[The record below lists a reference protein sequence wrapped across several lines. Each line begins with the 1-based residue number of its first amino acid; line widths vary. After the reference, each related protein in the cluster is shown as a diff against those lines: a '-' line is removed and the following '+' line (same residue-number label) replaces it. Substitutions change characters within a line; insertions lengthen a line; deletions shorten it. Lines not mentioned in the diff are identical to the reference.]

1 MTLALAFIGYGEVGS
16 TFAQDL
22 LARGAGPVLAYDILF
37 DDPAARQAATARA
50 AADGVVPVDTLEAA
64 VTRADL
70 VFSAVTADAAEVV
83 ARAAAPVL
91 RPGQILLDLNSAS
104 PSTKC
109 RAAEAVQ
116 AAGGAY
122 VEGAVMAPVAE
133 PRLGVS
139 ILAGG
144 PSAEEAAALLNP
156 LGMNIR
162 PVAAEHGR
170 ASAMKLCRSIMIKG
184 LEALIIDC
192 AEASR
197 RWDVQDEVFASLAR
211 SFPSI
216 DWPALAVTMRG
227 RVERHGRRRAAEM
240 REAAEMMAAL
250 DLDGTLCEAIARRHE
265 QVAKR

>member
-1 MTLALAFIGYGEVGS
+1 MALTLSFIGYGEVGS

-22 LARGAGPVLAYDILF
+22 LAHGAGEVLAYDILF
-37 DDPAARQAATARA
+37 DTPGAGDAVRARA
-50 AADGVVPVDTLEAA
+50 RADGVVAVDGVEEA

-70 VFSAVTADAAEVV
+70 VFSAVTADAAEAV
-83 ARAAAPVL
+83 ARQAARFI
-91 RPGQILLDLNSAS
+91 RPGQILVDLNSAA

-109 RAAEAVQ
+109 RAAEAVL

-133 PRLGVS
+133 PRLAVP
-139 ILAGG
+139 ILGGG
-144 PSAEEAAALLNP
+144 PEAERAAGLLNP

-162 PVAAEHGR
+162 PVSIEHGR

-184 LEALIIDC
+184 LEALLIDC
-192 AEASR
+192 AEASG
-197 RWDVQDEVFASLAR
+197 RWNVQDEVFASLAQ

-216 DWPALAVTMRG
+216 QWPALATTMRS

-250 DLDGTLCEAIARRHE
+250 GLDGNLCEAIAVRHD
-265 QVAKR
+265 QTAKR